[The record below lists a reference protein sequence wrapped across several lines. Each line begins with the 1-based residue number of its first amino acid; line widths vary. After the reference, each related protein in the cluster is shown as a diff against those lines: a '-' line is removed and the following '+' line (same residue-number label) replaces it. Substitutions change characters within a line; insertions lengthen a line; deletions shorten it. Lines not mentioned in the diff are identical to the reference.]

1 MSLRLLAVLALA
13 SGCGEVTLSA
23 LSVAPPGKTALLDT
37 EGDDLKLSRGIA
49 FAFECIARE
58 SDYYGPCR
66 EATARIED
74 EAVGSVYASY
84 LDTLAPAYDD
94 GETGPRSRIAF
105 VVVGLHEGRTDIHVD
120 TSDGDITIDLRVE

>member
-23 LSVAPPGKTALLDT
+23 LSVAPPGKTALLDS

-49 FAFECIARE
+49 FGFECMANE
-58 SDYYGPCR
+58 GGYYGPCR
-66 EATARIED
+66 DATARIDD
-74 EAVGSVYASY
+74 ETVGSVYASY
-84 LDTLAPAYDD
+84 LDTLALAYEE
-94 GETGPRSRIAF
+94 GGSGPRGRTAF
-105 VVVGLHEGRTDIHVD
+105 VVVGLREGRTNIHVE